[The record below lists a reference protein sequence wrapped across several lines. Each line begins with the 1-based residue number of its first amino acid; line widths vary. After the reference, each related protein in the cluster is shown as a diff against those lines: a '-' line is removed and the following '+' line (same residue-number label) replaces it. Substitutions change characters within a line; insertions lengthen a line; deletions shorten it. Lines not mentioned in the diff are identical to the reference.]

1 MFKRHKKTFWESLW
15 IPYEADDDRSSL
27 INKKEIESQII
38 NIKHKLSHL
47 DLDITVKLIKY
58 KNIFNLTTNLE
69 YLWIKKDEI
78 EKFGLPKPIKTIIEG
93 I

>member
-1 MFKRHKKTFWESLW
+1 MRL
-15 IPYEADDDRSSL
+15 IIANRSSL
-27 INKKEIESQII
+27 IHKKEIESKSI

-47 DLDITVKLIKY
+47 NLDMTVKLIKY
-58 KNIFNLTTNLE
+58 ENIFDLITNLE
-69 YLWIKKDEI
+69 HRWIEKDEI